1 VKAIQVREFGGPEVL
16 ILREV
21 EDPIP
26 KAGQI
31 LIEVEAAG
39 INYADTHY
47 TENSYL
53 AAGQLP
59 LIPGAEVV
67 GTAPDDRRVVGLL
80 PGGGGYAQKALGI
93 EPLMFDVPE
102 GIEAG
107 AALST
112 VLQGA
117 TAWHL
122 LRTSTHMAD
131 GEKVLVHAGAGGVGS
146 IAIQLAKRWGAGTVV
161 ASASSQEKRQ
171 LCLDLGADAAIDP
184 GEEDLKVAILDAA
197 GGPVDVALE
206 MTGGTVTDQSL
217 EALAPLGRLAF
228 YGMASR
234 KPPRALDAALLLQ
247 RSRTVIGFWLV
258 HLFRKP
264 QLVRRAV
271 RELLELV
278 AAGEL
283 RPIVGGTYALGEAKR
298 AHEDLRARKTTGK
311 LVLDASST

>member
-16 ILREV
+16 VLREV
-21 EDPIP
+21 EDPTP
-26 KAGQI
+26 EDGEI

-39 INYADTHY
+39 INYADTHVS
-47 TENSYL
+47 ENSYV
-53 AAGQLP
+53 APATLP

-67 GTAPDDRRVVGLL
+67 GTTADGRRVVSLL
-80 PGGGGYAQKALGI
+80 PSGGGYAEKALGI
-93 EPLMFDVPE
+93 EPLTHEIPE
-102 GIEAG
+102 GVDAAG
-107 AALST
+107 ALST

-122 LRTSTHMAD
+122 LRTSTRMAE

-161 ASASSQEKRQ
+161 ASASSEEKRK

-184 GEEDLKVAILDAA
+184 AEEDLKATILAA
-197 GGPVDVALE
+197 ADGPVDVVLE

-234 KPPRALDAALLLQ
+234 KPPKALDAPVLLR
-247 RSRTVIGFWLV
+247 RSRAVIGFWLV
-258 HLFRKP
+258 HAFAK
-264 QLVRRAV
+264 
-271 RELLELV
+271 RELARRTVQELLKLV
-278 AAGEL
+278 AVGDL
-283 RPIVGGTYALGEAKR
+283 KPIVGGTYPLSEAKR
-298 AHEDLRARKTTGK
+298 AHEDIRARKTTGK
-311 LVLDASST
+311 LVLDASSS